1 MKAGIL
7 GAGSWGT
14 ALAVQLARKNEVR
27 VWEYDAQQVAVLNE
41 TRVNE
46 KFLPGISIPEEI
58 LFTTDMAQV
67 VRESDVIFFVI
78 PSHVLRKVA
87 HQARSLDFKEK
98 HIVSL
103 VKGLE
108 DGTYKRM
115 TEIIA
120 EEIGPCKSLS
130 ALSGPSHAEEVS
142 RKIPT
147 AIILASTDVEK
158 VRFLQQEIS
167 TDSFR
172 VYLNHDI
179 LGVELGGAV
188 KNVIAIAAG
197 ISDGLGFGSNTKS
210 ALITRGMEEMKR
222 LAVSMGADEHTLFGL
237 SGIGDLITT
246 CISKFSRNRHV
257 GEELGKGRPI
267 EDILAGMVM
276 VAEGVPTTLA
286 VHHLSVQ
293 KGIEMPI
300 TQSVYNILYNHSAP
314 ASEVQNLMGRPG
326 KEEFK

>member
-14 ALAVQLARKNEVR
+14 ALAVQLAKKNEIK
-27 VWEYDAQQVAVLNE
+27 VWEFDAKQVQIINE
-41 TRVNE
+41 TRTNE
-46 KFLPGISIPEEI
+46 KFLPGINLPSNIS
-58 LFTTDMAQV
+58 LTTDMADV
-67 VRESDVIFFVI
+67 VNKSDVIFFVV
-78 PSHVLRKVA
+78 PSHVLRQVA
-87 HQARSLDFKEK
+87 KQASKLDFSSK

-108 DGTYKRM
+108 DNTYKRM
-115 TEIIA
+115 TEIIE
-120 EEIGPCKSLS
+120 EEIKKFSTIS

-142 RKIPT
+142 RNVPT
-147 AIILASTDVEK
+147 AIILASKDVGKTSFMQKEM
-158 VRFLQQEIS
+158 S
-167 TDSFR
+167 TESFR

-188 KNVIAIAAG
+188 KNVVAIAAG

-222 LAVSMGADEHTLFGL
+222 LAVSMGADERTLFGL

-257 GEELGKGRPI
+257 GEELGKGRSL
-267 EDILAGMVM
+267 EEILSTMVM

-286 VHHLSVQ
+286 VFNLS
-293 KGIEMPI
+293 KKMNIEMPI
-300 TQSVYNILYNHSAP
+300 TESVYNILYKKSKP
-314 ASEVQNLMGRPG
+314 SDEVQNLMGRPG